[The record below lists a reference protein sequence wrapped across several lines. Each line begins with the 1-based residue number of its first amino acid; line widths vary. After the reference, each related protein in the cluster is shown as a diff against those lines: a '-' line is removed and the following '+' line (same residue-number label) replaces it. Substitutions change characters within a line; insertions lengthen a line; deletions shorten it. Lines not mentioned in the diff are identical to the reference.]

1 MSHTYKFGTTTFI
14 CNSDLSGP
22 IEIRN
27 VEGCLEVD
35 GEDILA
41 LVVDFITR
49 EHIAG
54 LEQVAPRELIGH
66 FARLNLK
73 GEPPKRLPVDA
84 SFSVDI
90 AKVLL
95 ATKDVDTML
104 ESLSSVF
111 FWKYTPQGVEYW
123 EDVSDRIRRDGMLPL
138 EARNLISGWVEAHF
152 FEKS

>member
-1 MSHTYKFGTTTFI
+1 MSHIYKFGTTTFI

-27 VEGCLEVD
+27 AEGFLEVD

-54 LEQVAPRELIGH
+54 LEQATPRRLIQH

-84 SFSVDI
+84 SFSVDT
-90 AKVLL
+90 AKLLL
-95 ATKDVDTML
+95 ATKDVDTII
-104 ESLSSVF
+104 ECLSHVF
-111 FWKYTPQGVEYW
+111 FWKYTPQGFEYW
-123 EDVSDRIRRDGMLPL
+123 KDVSARVRRDGVLPL
-138 EARNLISGWVEAHF
+138 EARDLISGWVESHF